1 MKKGIHPALR
11 TMRVVLRN
19 GASIDVSTVLNRLTP
34 YVLQT
39 DSTIHPAWTGQKS
52 GLSVEDERISRILK
66 RFDGFVRTGDDDE
79 KNSE

>member
-11 TMRVVLRN
+11 TMRIVLRN
-19 GASIDVSTVLNRLTP
+19 GASIDVSTVLNRFTP

-39 DSTIHPAWTGQKS
+39 DLTVHPAWTGQKS

-66 RFDGFVRTGDDDE
+66 RFDGFVKTGEEE
-79 KNSE
+79 KIAE